1 MGGYQVVR
9 LIGHGATASVF
20 EATHLGLGKPVAMKI
35 LHEHLA
41 DDEQIRDRFL
51 REGKVA
57 AKLHHPNIVVVLDV
71 GAEAGLPYLVME
83 LLSGTDLRTLLGDLD
98 VLTVEHALSIV
109 LPIAS
114 ALAHAHDAG
123 VLHRDLKPANIFLS
137 RDVRDDVVPKL
148 VDFGLSKVAGVEST
162 SSLTASE
169 LVAGTVLY
177 MAPEQ
182 TLGVRH
188 SSPASDQYSLAAIL
202 YEALTGEAPFRADG
216 VYALIERIRNELA
229 RPPSQ
234 LNVRIPEALDDVILR
249 ALAREP
255 SRRFPTVR
263 AFARA
268 LLPFA
273 NETTTSPLERDFV
286 DRASASL
293 PAGNK
298 PSRPSIKKAAAEAET
313 RHETREA
320 QPPNRDVEEV
330 EALSIRAA
338 SPLPCAPGE
347 SPFHIKGMPYRGLL
361 YFVAKSLPGGVEA
374 FTAALEDPRLRAFV
388 GQTFLATVR
397 YDVLPMLPLFTTLAR
412 LLDVQFNALVQGAA
426 ASKARYDARTVYQR
440 ILSGGSPSE
449 IASRITRF
457 GAQYYDFGKMAGE
470 NTGPKTFVL
479 LHSGVPAYLSPWYA
493 PMHVSY
499 TAEVARLCGA
509 EEVETSS
516 CDIVLDGSQGAFP
529 LVRIRSAFRWHA

>member
-1 MGGYQVVR
+1 M
-9 LIGHGATASVF
+9 
-20 EATHLGLGKPVAMKI
+20 
-35 LHEHLA
+35 
-41 DDEQIRDRFL
+41 
-51 REGKVA
+51 
-57 AKLHHPNIVVVLDV
+57 
-71 GAEAGLPYLVME
+71 
-83 LLSGTDLRTLLGDLD
+83 
-98 VLTVEHALSIV
+98 
-109 LPIAS
+109 
-114 ALAHAHDAG
+114 
-123 VLHRDLKPANIFLS
+123 
-137 RDVRDDVVPKL
+137 
-148 VDFGLSKVAGVEST
+148 
-162 SSLTASE
+162 
-169 LVAGTVLY
+169 AGTVLY

-202 YEALTGEAPFRADG
+202 DEALTGEAPFKADG

-249 ALAREP
+249 ALAREA
-255 SRRFPTVR
+255 SRRFPSVR

-273 NETTTSPLERDFV
+273 NETTTRPLERDFV

-313 RHETREA
+313 RHETREEEA
-320 QPPNRDVEEV
+320 PNRDVEDV
-330 EALSIRAA
+330 EASSIRAA

-412 LLDVQFNALVQGAA
+412 LLDVPFDALVQGAA
-426 ASKARYDARTVYQR
+426 ASQARYDARTVYQR
-440 ILSGGSPSE
+440 ILSGGFP
-449 IASRITRF
+449 
-457 GAQYYDFGKMAGE
+457 GADRE
-470 NTGPKTFVL
+470 PHHTLRRPVL
-479 LHSGVPAYLSPWYA
+479 RLRKDDRREHRAQDIRAPPLRRPCVPVPLVRADAPLH
-493 PMHVSY
+493 

-516 CDIVLDGSQGAFP
+516 CDIVLDGLQGAFP
-529 LVRIRSAFRWHA
+529 LVRIRSEFRWRA